1 MFSWKQL
8 SHICYAF
15 LDMEKT
21 LKELNVEDRATMVL
35 VANAAPIS
43 QDTSSSAVNHT
54 STNVINDTSNSGWI
68 WKQLS
73 YLNPLSYFKGSNS
86 ETDNDGSGGS
96 SWQYGSLFNLDKK

>member
-54 STNVINDTSNSGWI
+54 STNVAIV
-68 WKQLS
+68 
-73 YLNPLSYFKGSNS
+73 
-86 ETDNDGSGGS
+86 GG
-96 SWQYGSLFNLDKK
+96 YGNNCLI